1 MRQDLNNA
9 PSADDCDK
17 CRVPVSDGT
26 SIVRH
31 LRLAGHEVTPARAAV
46 IQAVAA
52 QPRPF
57 TASEL
62 CAAVAERAPSVG
74 RATVFRTLDLLEQ
87 ARVVDRLHSLQ
98 QGPGYVARDLERS
111 EQPAHYLVCVTCDGV
126 TQLLDQ
132 ALERA
137 LAAAARQHA

>member
-57 TASEL
+57 TASQL

-74 RATVFRTLDLLEQ
+74 RATVFRTLELLAAEGML
-87 ARVVDRLHSLQ
+87 DRLRSLS
-98 QGPGYVARDLERS
+98 GDASYVARDPHHGGE
-111 EQPAHYLVCVTCDGV
+111 H
-126 TQLLDQ
+126 
-132 ALERA
+132 
-137 LAAAARQHA
+137 

>member
-98 QGPGYVARDLERS
+98 
-111 EQPAHYLVCVTCDGV
+111 
-126 TQLLDQ
+126 
-132 ALERA
+132 LERA
-137 LAAAARQHA
+137 LAAAARQHAFRGAGSQVEIFGRCQSC